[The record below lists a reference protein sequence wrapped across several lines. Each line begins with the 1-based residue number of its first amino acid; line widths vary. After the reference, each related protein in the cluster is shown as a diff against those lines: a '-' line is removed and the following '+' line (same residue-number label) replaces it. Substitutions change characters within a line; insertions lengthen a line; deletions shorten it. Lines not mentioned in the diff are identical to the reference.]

1 MQLKRQARHSTP
13 LETAN
18 NEVCEKSFCNLLGA
32 VGTKLRTA
40 LSAYLRA
47 VDRGRV
53 DRNGLERTERAAD
66 KAAQHQGHHPASR
79 SAGKVWIA
87 PVSRLFR

>member
-1 MQLKRQARHSTP
+1 MQLKRQARDTTP

-18 NEVCEKSFCNLLGA
+18 NAVCEKSFCSLLAA
-32 VGTKLRTA
+32 VATKLLTA

-53 DRNGLERTERAAD
+53 DRNGLERTERT
-66 KAAQHQGHHPASR
+66 R
-79 SAGKVWIA
+79 
-87 PVSRLFR
+87 

>member
-1 MQLKRQARHSTP
+1 MQLKRQARHTTP

-18 NEVCEKSFCNLLGA
+18 NEVCEKSFCTLLA
-32 VGTKLRTA
+32 AAAAKLRTA

-53 DRNGLERTERAAD
+53 DRNGLERTERAA
-66 KAAQHQGHHPASR
+66 
-79 SAGKVWIA
+79 
-87 PVSRLFR
+87 